1 MALYTVRSG
10 NRPRPLGDIPR
21 DAFDAWL
28 KTTRRDAAAER
39 GSFNS
44 YPRLHPERV
53 RAVNRDLSTRRF
65 GGYTNVI
72 DPLLGFQEK
81 LIAQVIGDAGA
92 LRYAGEINAGQE
104 TYNRLKDDYTLSVH
118 ALAAYTGG
126 NADRIWGAGE
136 DQDAV
141 IRAALSH
148 L

>member
-39 GSFNS
+39 DNFAN

-65 GGYTNVI
+65 NGYTNVV
-72 DPLLGFQEK
+72 DPLLGFQEG
-81 LIAQVIGDAGA
+81 LIANVIGDAGA
-92 LRYAGEINAGQE
+92 LRYAGEINAGQQ
-104 TYNRLKDDYTLSVH
+104 TYNRLKDDYILSVH
-118 ALAAYTGG
+118 ALAVYTGG
-126 NADRIWGAGE
+126 NVDRIRDAGE

-141 IRAALSH
+141 VRAALSH

>member
-10 NRPRPLGDIPR
+10 DRPRPLGDIAR
-21 DAFDAWL
+21 DTFDLWL
-28 KTTRRDAAAER
+28 KKVRIDARAER
-39 GSFNS
+39 ESYQS
-44 YPRLHPERV
+44 YPTHHPEKI

-65 GGYTNVI
+65 GGFTNVA
-72 DPLLGFQEK
+72 DPLLGFQEG

-92 LRYAGEINAGQE
+92 LRYAAEVNADQA
-104 TYNRLKDDYTLSVH
+104 TYDRIKDDYTLSVH